1 MLSRKYTFQARLSGS
16 CVIIRLRRDCSNLN
30 YVGPGKSAIWLV
42 APGLQLTVFC
52 RSSDEDL
59 LVTDFTAD
67 ASNDAG
73 CFLLRKLAFF
83 TFELASA
90 DW

>member
-1 MLSRKYTFQARLSGS
+1 MLSRKYTSQARLSGS

-30 YVGPGKSAIWLV
+30 YLGPGKSAIWLM
-42 APGLQLTVFC
+42 APGLLLTVFC

-67 ASNDAG
+67 ASYDAD
-73 CFLLRKLAFF
+73 CFLLQRSAFL

-90 DW
+90 D